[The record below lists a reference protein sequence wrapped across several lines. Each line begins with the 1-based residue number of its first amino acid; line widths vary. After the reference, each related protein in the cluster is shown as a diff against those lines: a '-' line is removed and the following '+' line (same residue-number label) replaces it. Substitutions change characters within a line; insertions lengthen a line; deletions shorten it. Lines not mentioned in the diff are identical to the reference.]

1 MGHKINLQ
9 HTLEWIE
16 IDKSDQKINRNKSE
30 TLTQL
35 LATVT
40 VFRSSA
46 VKRE

>member
-16 IDKSDQKINRNKSE
+16 IDKSDHKITRNKPE
-30 TLTQL
+30 TLTQPL
-35 LATVT
+35 VTVT